1 MHRMA
6 QSDSLAGES
15 GEAQGGLCRM
25 GFAFTA
31 VKAPAE
37 LPGTGQG
44 SGTCFLQAA
53 AREGQGD

>member
-1 MHRMA
+1 
-6 QSDSLAGES
+6 
-15 GEAQGGLCRM
+15 M

-37 LPGTGQG
+37 LSGTGQG

-53 AREGQGD
+53 AGEGQGDSNEPRLEAKCGVFPLKVRLFQVS